1 MQVFAALDF
10 QTENTDITSTVSVDT
25 SNPEPSKE
33 ITMSH
38 EITTRANQFA
48 EMAFVGETPWHGLGQ
63 QLTEGASIEDWTF
76 AAGMDWRVKR
86 SKVRYFTNA
95 EGTDQREWDD
105 NHVLLRSDTGAPL
118 GLVSDSYK
126 VVQPKTVLEFFRD
139 LTENAGY
146 HLHTAGTLFGGR
158 KFWAL
163 AKVAES
169 VVTGNDRVGGYLLL
183 STSCDGSMAT
193 ECRETTI
200 RVVCNNT
207 LSMARAKDHRAVI
220 KVGHRSVFNA
230 DSVKAKMQDSA
241 QHFAGFIQSARE
253 LSAKRVTNA
262 MAEQFVRQLLRP
274 SDAPAAAP
282 ADDFAT
288 MLAKPATIAQYT
300 TTIVDDSKR
309 APKGEAEILN
319 LFRSSAIGGTLLGT
333 AGTAWGLV
341 NAVTEYVDHRQ
352 SAKTDSHRLDRAFF
366 GSGDDLKT
374 RAFDLAF
381 SI

>member
-1 MQVFAALDF
+1 
-10 QTENTDITSTVSVDT
+10 
-25 SNPEPSKE
+25 
-33 ITMSH
+33 MSH
-38 EITTRANQFA
+38 EITTRANNFA

-63 QLTEGASIEDWTF
+63 QLTQGASIEDWTV
-76 AAGMDWRVKR
+76 AAGMDWRVQR
-86 SKVRYFTNA
+86 SKVRYFANKD
-95 EGTDQREWDD
+95 GTDQREWDD

-118 GLVSDSYK
+118 GIVSDGYK

-163 AKVAES
+163 AKVAEAC
-169 VVTGNDRVGGYLLL
+169 VTGNDRVGGYLLL

-193 ECRETTI
+193 ECRETTV

-207 LSMARAKDHRAVI
+207 LSMACGAGSRGII

-230 DSVKAKMQDSA
+230 DRVKAQMLDSRE
-241 QHFAGFIQSARE
+241 HFAGFIASARE
-253 LSAKRVTNA
+253 LSAKRVTNT
-262 MAEQFVRQLLRP
+262 MAEEFVRKLLRP
-274 SDAPAAAP
+274 NE
-282 ADDFAT
+282 T
-288 MLAKPATIAQYT
+288 ELHREIET
-300 TTIVDDSKR
+300 VR

-319 LFRSSAIGGTLLGT
+319 LFRCSAIGGTLLGA

-352 SAKTDSHRLDRAFF
+352 TAKTDSHRLDRAFF
-366 GSGDDLKT
+366 GTGDDLKT

>member
-1 MQVFAALDF
+1 MA
-10 QTENTDITSTVSVDT
+10 
-25 SNPEPSKE
+25 
-33 ITMSH
+33 H
-38 EITTRANQFA
+38 ELTTRSNGFT

-63 QLTEGASIEDWTF
+63 QLEQGASLDAWAT

-86 SKVRYFTNA
+86 SKVRYFANQD
-95 EGTDQREWDD
+95 GTDQREWAD
-105 NHVLLRSDTGAPL
+105 NHVLLRSDNGNPL
-118 GLVSDSYK
+118 GLVSDGYK

-163 AKVAES
+163 AKVADS
-169 VVTGNDRVGGYLLL
+169 YVTGADKIGGYLLL

-207 LSMARAKDHRAVI
+207 LSMARGERKGTI
-220 KVGHRSVFNA
+220 KIGHRSVFNA
-230 DSVKAKMQDSA
+230 DAVKAKMLNSA
-241 QHFAGFIQSARE
+241 DNFHAFVE
-253 LSAKRVTNA
+253 LTRQLAAKRVTNA
-262 MAEQFVRQLLRP
+262 MAEEFVRKLLRP
-274 SDAPAAAP
+274 AEVIDLSGES
-282 ADDFAT
+282 T
-288 MLAKPATIAQYT
+288 
-300 TTIVDDSKR
+300 VR
-309 APKGEAEILN
+309 APKGEAEILS

-333 AGTAWGLV
+333 SGTAWGLV

-352 SAKTDSHRLDRAFF
+352 GAKSDSHKLDRAFF
-366 GSGDDLKT
+366 GTGDDLKT

>member
-1 MQVFAALDF
+1 
-10 QTENTDITSTVSVDT
+10 
-25 SNPEPSKE
+25 
-33 ITMSH
+33 MSH
-38 EITTRANQFA
+38 EITTRANNFA

-63 QLTEGASIEDWTF
+63 QLQQGASIEDWTI

-86 SKVRYFTNA
+86 SKVRYFANA

-105 NHVLLRSDTGAPL
+105 NHVLLRSDTGKPL

-163 AKVAES
+163 AKVAEA

-207 LSMARAKDHRAVI
+207 LSMARHAGRSGAI

-241 QHFAGFIQSARE
+241 QHFAMFIQSARE
-253 LSAKRVTNA
+253 LSAKRVTKA
-262 MAEQFVRQLLRP
+262 MAAEFVRKLLRP
-274 SDAPAAAP
+274 NEVVDLTG
-282 ADDFAT
+282 DDT
-288 MLAKPATIAQYT
+288 
-300 TTIVDDSKR
+300 KR

-319 LFRSSAIGGTLLGT
+319 LFHSSAIGGTLLGT

-341 NAVTEYVDHRQ
+341 NACSEYYDHRQ
-352 SAKTDSHRLDRAFF
+352 TAKSPSHKLDRAWF
-366 GSGDDLKT
+366 GSGDDMKT

-381 SI
+381 TI

>member
-1 MQVFAALDF
+1 
-10 QTENTDITSTVSVDT
+10 
-25 SNPEPSKE
+25 
-33 ITMSH
+33 MSH
-38 EITTRANQFA
+38 EITTRANDFA

-63 QLTEGASIEDWTF
+63 QLQQGASIEEWTQ

-86 SKVRYFTNA
+86 SKVRYFANA

-105 NHVLLRSDTGAPL
+105 NHVLLRSDTGKPL

-126 VVQPKTVLEFFRD
+126 VVQPKTILEFFRD

-183 STSCDGSMAT
+183 STACDGSMAT
-193 ECRETTI
+193 ECRETAI

-207 LSMARAKDHRAVI
+207 LSMARTNDHRGVI
-220 KVGHRSVFNA
+220 KVSHRSVFNA
-230 DSVKAKMQDSA
+230 DRVKAQMQDSA
-241 QHFAGFIQSARE
+241 EHFATFIASARE

-274 SDAPAAAP
+274 SEVIDL
-282 ADDFAT
+282 T
-288 MLAKPATIAQYT
+288 GE
-300 TTIVDDSKR
+300 DDSKR

-381 SI
+381 NV